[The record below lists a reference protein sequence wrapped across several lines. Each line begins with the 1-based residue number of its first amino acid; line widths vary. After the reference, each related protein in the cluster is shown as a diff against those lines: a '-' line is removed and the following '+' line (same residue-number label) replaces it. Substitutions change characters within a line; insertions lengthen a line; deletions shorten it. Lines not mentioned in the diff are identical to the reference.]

1 MSLYELSNE
10 LEGNLSFYI
19 SSDEALL
26 LVNDLYDNEETIFD
40 EITDEEIAEILSSEE
55 PVVVSVNRYE
65 EGEVEWFVDYLW
77 HRDGI
82 QYNNEADLFLVEDVV
97 AEEVDFEKLNGE
109 VAIISAIKEEA
120 EEEVDELDEYFKE
133 LTNVALEDLSDEG
146 TCAACYIKELL
157 EEVYVEAYEQALLD
171 IRDDLNDAILG

>member
-77 HRDGI
+77 HGDKI

-97 AEEVDFEKLNGE
+97 AEEVDFEKL
-109 VAIISAIKEEA
+109 
-120 EEEVDELDEYFKE
+120 
-133 LTNVALEDLSDEG
+133 
-146 TCAACYIKELL
+146 
-157 EEVYVEAYEQALLD
+157 
-171 IRDDLNDAILG
+171 

>member
-19 SSDEALL
+19 SSYEALL

-77 HRDGI
+77 QGDRV

-120 EEEVDELDEYFKE
+120 EELDEYFEE

-157 EEVYVEAYEQALLD
+157 EEVYAEAYEQALLD

>member
-19 SSDEALL
+19 SSYEALL

-77 HRDGI
+77 QGDRI

-120 EEEVDELDEYFKE
+120 EELDEYFEE

-157 EEVYVEAYEQALLD
+157 EEVYAEAYEQALLD

>member
-77 HRDGI
+77 QGDRI

-120 EEEVDELDEYFKE
+120 EEVGELDEYFEE
-133 LTNVALEDLSDEG
+133 LTEVALEDISDEG

-157 EEVYVEAYEQALLD
+157 EEVYAEAYEQALLD

>member
-19 SSDEALL
+19 SSYEALL
-26 LVNDLYDNEETIFD
+26 LVNDLYDNEEIIFD

-77 HRDGI
+77 QEDRI

-120 EEEVDELDEYFKE
+120 EELDEYFEE

-157 EEVYVEAYEQALLD
+157 EEVYAEAYEQALLD

>member
-19 SSDEALL
+19 SSDKASL

-55 PVVVSVNRYE
+55 PVVVSVNRYG

-77 HRDGI
+77 HGDRI

-120 EEEVDELDEYFKE
+120 EELDEYFEE

-157 EEVYVEAYEQALLD
+157 EEVYAEAYEQALLD

>member
-19 SSDEALL
+19 SSDKASL

-77 HRDGI
+77 QEDRI

-120 EEEVDELDEYFKE
+120 EELDEYFEE

-157 EEVYVEAYEQALLD
+157 EEVYAEAYEQALLD

>member
-19 SSDEALL
+19 SSYEALL

-40 EITDEEIAEILSSEE
+40 EITDEKIAEILSSEE

-77 HRDGI
+77 HGDRI
-82 QYNNEADLFLVEDVV
+82 QYNNDADLFLVEDVV

-120 EEEVDELDEYFKE
+120 EELDEYFEE

-157 EEVYVEAYEQALLD
+157 EEVYAEAYEQALLD

>member
-19 SSDEALL
+19 SSDKASL

-77 HRDGI
+77 QGDRI

-120 EEEVDELDEYFKE
+120 EELDEYFEE

-157 EEVYVEAYEQALLD
+157 EEVYAEAYEQALLD

>member
-77 HRDGI
+77 HGDRI

-109 VAIISAIKEEA
+109 VAIISAVKEEA
-120 EEEVDELDEYFKE
+120 EELDEYFEE

-157 EEVYVEAYEQALLD
+157 EEVYAEAYEQALLD

>member
-19 SSDEALL
+19 SSYEALL
-26 LVNDLYDNEETIFD
+26 LVNDLYDNEETIFN

-77 HRDGI
+77 QGDRI

-120 EEEVDELDEYFKE
+120 EELDEYFEE

-157 EEVYVEAYEQALLD
+157 EEVYAEAYEQALLD

>member
-19 SSDEALL
+19 SSYEALL

-77 HRDGI
+77 QGDRI

-120 EEEVDELDEYFKE
+120 EEVGELDEYFEE
-133 LTNVALEDLSDEG
+133 LTEVALEDISDEG

-157 EEVYVEAYEQALLD
+157 EEVYAEAYEQALLD